1 MINFVLRVEDTA
13 YVIPPF
19 FSTYRFL
26 LRSHSFQI
34 SEKIPLPLLYTL
46 NRGLLFKITPIISF
60 RLISHPQFH
69 SSHVVNDNVTD
80 DNKFICRSF
89 FFMCP
94 RFFLPIERPCIE
106 ICKKYLHKVTILTS
120 IT

>member
-1 MINFVLRVEDTA
+1 MIYNISRVNCFMRIYDLYLELRTLHMSSH
-13 YVIPPF
+13 PF

-89 FFMCP
+89 FLCVP
-94 RFFLPIERPCIE
+94 DFFYQLRGP
-106 ICKKYLHKVTILTS
+106 V
-120 IT
+120 